1 MRNSDSR
8 SRDRHLNIAEKTE
21 VEDIL
26 RMCEINLTARFPCD
40 AAMLATR
47 LAKNLR
53 RDAFGLYIYRPCF
66 GIAAAISGS
75 DVTKDF

>member
-1 MRNSDSR
+1 MRYDDSDSG

-26 RMCEINLTARFPCD
+26 RMCEINLIARLPPD
-40 AAMLATR
+40 AAMLTTEA
-47 LAKNLR
+47 L
-53 RDAFGLYIYRPCF
+53 

-75 DVTKDF
+75 DVTKSFQKALNC